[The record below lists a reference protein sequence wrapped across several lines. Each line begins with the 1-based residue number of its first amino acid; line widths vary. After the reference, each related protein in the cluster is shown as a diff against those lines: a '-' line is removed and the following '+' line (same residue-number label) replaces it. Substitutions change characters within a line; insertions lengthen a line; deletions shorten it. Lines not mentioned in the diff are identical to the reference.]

1 MAVRV
6 YQIAKEYS
14 RSPEEVME
22 ILRSSGI
29 PVSSHTAVLDQHAL
43 HTVRAKLGKFKLTV
57 VDGDQEAPV
66 KAGEGEQRKAAP
78 KGKAK
83 AKAAPKLGVRVIKRD
98 HTNEPEAAEVEAKP
112 VAEEKPDDKPKLK
125 RPKLKRGKRS
135 PAVEQRIH
143 QIAEKRQRHPSEGD
157 EQAPAQ
163 GASPAQPSAEAK
175 PGSGPARARAHES
188 RDRGRP
194 SGQDHSR
201 PSGPRDSG
209 GPRDRGGD
217 RPSGDRRDY
226 RGGDRGGDRGPR
238 DYRGGDRDGRG
249 GQRPPMRGG
258 PGDRRPQGGP
268 GDRRPQGGPG
278 DRRPHG
284 GPGDRRPQ
292 GGPGDRRPHG
302 GPGDRRPHAGPG
314 DRRPH
319 GSRPPGGPGDR
330 RPHGGPGDRRPHGG
344 PGGNRPHG
352 NRPGGARGGRPGKPP
367 TTEMLREQFSM
378 QQPTPAAGGMGKG
391 PMRLKATGKPG
402 GARGKKKKKKRNVE
416 NIAKIKPISVSKVE
430 LPGEELG
437 IIMLSEGVTVKELA
451 EKVDRKSKDVIKRL
465 FEKGIMATL
474 NHTLDSELAIEIAKD
489 FGYEAEIVSFEED
502 LQLQED
508 ESLISAE
515 STDNED
521 QITRAPIV
529 TIMGHV
535 DHGKTTLLDAI
546 RSTRVASGEAGGI
559 TQHIGAY
566 SVQCNEKDIVFLDTP
581 GHEAFTKMRARGASV
596 TDIVILVVAADDGVK
611 PQTIEA
617 ISHAKAAKVPIIVC
631 INKIDKPEANPDRVK
646 QMLTEHDLIVEDFGG
661 DSPSVAVSAKAR
673 QGIDELLEMILLVAE
688 LNDYK
693 SNPNRKAQGT
703 VIEAQLDRGR
713 GPVATLI
720 VQDGTL
726 KVGDFFIT
734 GSTYGKIR
742 AMHDDLG
749 HNVEVASPATPVE
762 VLGIQEVPSAGD
774 IFRVVDDEATARQ
787 ISSFRKEKV
796 KEDQFR
802 RQKHTSLDQLFSN
815 LKQDEIKELCLIIKA
830 DVQGSVEGLV
840 FALNKLESEKVNLR
854 VVHQGVGS
862 ITENDVLLAAASDSI
877 IIGFN
882 VKGERKAMDLA
893 EQEQIDVHFYSVIY
907 EVVKEI
913 EAAMVGLIAPEYRER
928 EIGKAVVK
936 QIFQVAKL
944 GAVAGCYVEQ
954 GVVKRD
960 AGVRVMRGQDE
971 IFKGDLQ
978 TLKRFRDDVN
988 EVKSGFE
995 CGIGIRDFSDFN
1007 EQDLLVFFDM
1017 EKIIPTKL

>member
-98 HTNEPEAAEVEAKP
+98 HATEPEAAEVETKP
-112 VAEEKPDDKPKLK
+112 APEEKADDKPKLK

-143 QIAEKRQRHPSEGD
+143 QIAEKRQRHPSEGG

-163 GASPAQPSAEAK
+163 GGSPTQPSGETKAA
-175 PGSGPARARAHES
+175 SGPARERTHES

-284 GPGDRRPQ
+284 GPGDRRPH

-302 GPGDRRPHAGPG
+302 GPGDRRPHGGPG

-430 LPGEELG
+430 LPSEELG

-451 EKVDRKSKDVIKRL
+451 EKVNRKSKDVIKRL

-508 ESLISAE
+508 ESLVSAE
-515 STDNED
+515 TTDNED
-521 QITRAPIV
+521 QISRAPIV

-566 SVQCNEKDIVFLDTP
+566 SVQCNGKDIVFLDTP

-877 IIGFN
+877 IIGLN

-936 QIFQVAKL
+936 QVFQVAKL

-995 CGIGIRDFSDFN
+995 CGIGIRDFSDFK